1 MKTWSPRQV
10 SETHGMGLVMDVVA
24 LRDIGAD
31 EEIVID
37 YGSDWQ
43 REFEAHQA
51 RWPRQDPLYTDA
63 ETFMQTRDK
72 DTWIRTQTEQ
82 ARNPYPRNLELF
94 CFYSIEAIY
103 EQDDKGPE
111 DVIVVMWQDDDVN
124 NCFRPCRIMERT
136 KGINATTGETL
147 TTYTVELSVEHNTR
161 VLPECNMMKD
171 TIVTDV
177 PEDAIRLMNR
187 PYTTDVLLKEA
198 FRHEIGVPDGF
209 FPPSWMRSKLR
220 TGGSNQQQGPESTG
234 DEFKRKVNNI
244 EIQALLESYAA
255 LRK

>member
-1 MKTWSPRQV
+1 
-10 SETHGMGLVMDVVA
+10 MDVVA